1 MFVGQFEH
9 TIDIKGRITIPNKFR
24 NLLGE
29 GFVITRSLDGCL
41 SIYDK
46 EDWDK
51 LKNKLNELP
60 YTDERA
66 RVLKRFTLGSSDM
79 CEPDKQGR
87 ILIPITLRK
96 NANLIQDVMFVG
108 VGDHIEV
115 WDKSMWESKND
126 FSDYEKLSKDM
137 EGLGI

>member
-1 MFVGQFEH
+1 MFIGQYEH
-9 TIDIKGRITIPNKFR
+9 TIDVKGRLTIPNKFR

-29 GFVITRSLDGCL
+29 GFVLTRGLDGCL

-46 EDWDK
+46 SSWEN
-51 LKNKLNELP
+51 LETKLNGLP

-66 RVLKRFTLGSSDM
+66 RLLRRFILGSSDI

-87 ILIPITLRK
+87 ILIPVALRK
-96 NANLIQDVMFVG
+96 NANLNQDIVLIG

-115 WDKSMWESKND
+115 WDKDMWIKNND
-126 FSDYEKLSKDM
+126 FDNYEKISKDM
-137 EGLGI
+137 NGLGI

>member
-66 RVLKRFTLGSSDM
+66 RDLKRFPLGSSDI

-87 ILIPITLRK
+87 VLIPITLRK
-96 NANLIQDVMFVG
+96 NANLVQDVMFVG

-115 WDKSMWESKND
+115 WDKNIWESKND